1 MDAAVDRSTPIRLTL
16 GRLEIL
22 PDAYRATFGG
32 RDLPLSPSQLEVL
45 AYLVRNRDRV
55 VSRGELA
62 DAAGLVE
69 GRSVDVALSTL
80 RRMLGGRAVRNV
92 RNRGWI
98 LEPGALEA

>member
-1 MDAAVDRSTPIRLTL
+1 MDAAVDRSAPTRLEL

-22 PDAYRATFGG
+22 PEAYRASFGG
-32 RDLPLSPSQLEVL
+32 REIPLSPSQLEIL
-45 AYLVRNRDRV
+45 TYLVRNRDRV

-69 GRSVDVALSTL
+69 GRSVDVALSSL
-80 RRMLGGRAVRNV
+80 RRLLGRRAVRNV

-98 LEPGALEA
+98 LEPGALGA